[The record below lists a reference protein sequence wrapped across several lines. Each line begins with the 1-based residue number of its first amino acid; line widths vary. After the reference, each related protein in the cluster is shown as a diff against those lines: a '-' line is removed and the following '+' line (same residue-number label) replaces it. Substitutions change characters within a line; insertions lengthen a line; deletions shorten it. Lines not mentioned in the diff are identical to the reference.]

1 MPLLLSNPMQ
11 IREEIPPVWDWRNF
25 SCLISPTHP
34 CFEEGRGHRFVAYF
48 LTQRFHPDSANET
61 KWFRDKRMH
70 SSIFPPFTQPS
81 WKENES
87 RDFSFQ
93 RNEPPFSR
101 FIDVLL
107 LLFLLL
113 LHLLFP
119 VLIVLTRSS
128 PRQCPLLSLERK
140 TRRKMIEQRKEKKRR
155 EDGKMEIFEALVP
168 PFIIRTF
175 FLFIFPCVYIFLY
188 VYFTHNVRIT
198 RVLIKKKKYYV
209 DRNMRII
216 EDFIERVE
224 CFLEEWYRNCYDSS
238 WKMGW
243 AIKMMDGFSLHF

>member
-140 TRRKMIEQRKEKKRR
+140 KKNDRAKKRKEEKRRWKNGDIRSTRSTFYHTYFLPLYLSLCIYISICVFHAQRKNCTCF
-155 EDGKMEIFEALVP
+155 D
-168 PFIIRTF
+168 
-175 FLFIFPCVYIFLY
+175 
-188 VYFTHNVRIT
+188 
-198 RVLIKKKKYYV
+198 KKKKSITSTEICESS
-209 DRNMRII
+209 RI
-216 EDFIERVE
+216 
-224 CFLEEWYRNCYDSS
+224 S
-238 WKMGW
+238 
-243 AIKMMDGFSLHF
+243 